1 MTHTSDGSVWTYDDF
16 RPGETHGSVELKL
29 NDARLALWKEVY
41 GDDSGIDQTGRVPR
55 GLLVAGMMETYL
67 RVVAPRPPGNIH
79 ASQKLTLGSGS
90 LKVGDTVTATVTCLD
105 KIRRKDRGWVTIGV
119 VMNSNGQELL
129 RGEIRTVW
137 AR

>member
-1 MTHTSDGSVWTYDDF
+1 MTHTIDDAVWTYEDF
-16 RPGETHGSVELKL
+16 QPGETYGSVELKL
-29 NDARLALWKEVY
+29 DETRLALWKEVY
-41 GDDSGIDQTGRVPR
+41 GDEARIDQTGRVPR

-67 RVVAPRPPGNIH
+67 RVVSPRPPGNIH
-79 ASQKLTLGSGS
+79 ASQKLMLGSGS

-119 VMNSNGQELL
+119 VMNSNGHELL

>member
-1 MTHTSDGSVWTYDDF
+1 MTSTNDGVVWTYEHF
-16 RPGETHGSVELKL
+16 QPGETFGSVELEL
-29 NDARLALWKEVY
+29 DETRLALWKEVY
-41 GDDSGIDQTGRVPR
+41 GDDSRIDQTGQVPR

-67 RVVAPRPPGNIH
+67 RVVSPRPPGNIH
-79 ASQKLTLGSGS
+79 ASQKLMLGSGS

-105 KIRRKDRGWVTIGV
+105 KVRRKDRGWVTIGV
-119 VMNSNGQELL
+119 VMNSNDQEFL